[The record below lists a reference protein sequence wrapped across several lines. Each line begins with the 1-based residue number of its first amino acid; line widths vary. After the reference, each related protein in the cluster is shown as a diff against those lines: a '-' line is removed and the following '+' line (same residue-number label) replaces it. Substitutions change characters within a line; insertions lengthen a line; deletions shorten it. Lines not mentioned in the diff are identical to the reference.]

1 MGPLPP
7 PPGTASRKEK
17 LTPSASD
24 PRSIYDTAKGKKRRQ
39 PLNSNRPHDLP
50 VKEKRQKNIGDLKIL
65 RGSEWGY
72 FDNTKPFTFWLCN
85 MKQLNFRHF
94 NANSEK
100 NIWNSKFFYREK
112 QKRLQKGQYYF
123 V

>member
-1 MGPLPP
+1 MGPIPPPP

-24 PRSIYDTAKGKKRRQ
+24 PRSIYDTAKGKKPR
-39 PLNSNRPHDLP
+39 RPHDLP

-72 FDNTKPFTFWLCN
+72 FDNTKSFTFWLCN

-100 NIWNSKFFYREK
+100 NI
-112 QKRLQKGQYYF
+112 
-123 V
+123 